1 MKARSYREL
10 LVWQRSMALAT
21 QIYEATRSFPRE
33 EIYGLTSQLR
43 RAAISVPSNIAE
55 GYGRGSDKSFSLFLT
70 QARGSLYE
78 VETQLEIAAN
88 LNYLSSEEAARITQ
102 STQKI
107 ARMMN
112 AFLRTIRTGE
122 LTKRT
127 E

>member
-21 QIYEATRSFPRE
+21 QIYETTRSFPRE

>member
-1 MKARSYREL
+1 
-10 LVWQRSMALAT
+10 MALAT